1 MKTRLLAILTAVI
14 ILSVYFINCNKA
26 PECRIEK
33 IDKNNEKTSVYTN
46 LKEGEKI
53 RVIEYDEQQ
62 RTVRSWTGYVDSKGM
77 LEIKTG
83 EIETS
88 NVLKCD
94 YCK

>member
-1 MKTRLLAILTAVI
+1 MKTRLIVVLGAVI
-14 ILSVYFINCNKA
+14 FLSVYFINCNKA

-33 IDKNNEKTSVYTN
+33 ISKNNDKASVYTN

-62 RTVRSWTGYVDSKGM
+62 RTVRSWTGYVDNEGK

-83 EIETS
+83 EMETA